1 MIDAEAD
8 ATARA
13 EIEAAFARYE
23 AALMANDVA
32 SLDAMFLPS
41 PETVRYGIGENLY
54 GFEAIA
60 AFRRG
65 RAGGSPQRTV
75 LRSTVATLGRDVA
88 TTNLEF
94 RRDESGQ
101 IGRQSQTWLR
111 TPTGWRIIAA
121 HVSLIA
127 DMS

>member
-75 LRSTVATLGRDVA
+75 LRSTVATFGRDVA